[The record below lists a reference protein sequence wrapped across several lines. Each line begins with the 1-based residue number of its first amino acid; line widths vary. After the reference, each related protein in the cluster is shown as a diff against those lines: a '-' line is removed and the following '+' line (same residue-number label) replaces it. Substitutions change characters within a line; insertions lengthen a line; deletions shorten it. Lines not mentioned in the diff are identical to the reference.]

1 MVKIERSYPA
11 PPSLAAEEER
21 GGVDYRGEDVI
32 RQLVSDF
39 HGKCYLCEID
49 KLQSVQVEHLR
60 PHHDKSDRARLL
72 DWDNLFLCCGH
83 CNSVKNQACYE
94 TDVVDCC
101 RTDPEQILEQQLD
114 KSRHVCVQPR
124 IDTPEAIV
132 TARLL
137 TECFER
143 RNTGIR
149 EIECQTRVDELKA
162 ELSVLYKQLGQLRRG
177 TMPEKERALRTLRGL
192 LNREH
197 RFAGF
202 LRTYVRSRLE
212 DYPELE
218 SLGSL

>member
-83 CNSVKNQACYE
+83 CNSVKNQERYE
-94 TDVVDCC
+94 TNVVDCC

-114 KSRHVCVQPR
+114 KFGHVRVQPR

-177 TMPEKERALRTLRGL
+177 TASKKERALRTLRGL
-192 LNREH
+192 LSRKH

-218 SLGSL
+218 PLVSL

>member
-1 MVKIERSYPA
+1 MVKIERTYPA
-11 PPSLAAEEER
+11 PPSLADEEKR
-21 GGVDYRGEDVI
+21 GGTDYRGEDVI
-32 RQLVSDF
+32 RQLVADF

-49 KLQSVQVEHLR
+49 KLQSAQVEHLR
-60 PHHDKSDRARLL
+60 PHHNKSERARLL

-101 RTDPEQILEQQLD
+101 HTDPEQILEQLLD
-114 KSRHVCVQPR
+114 KSGRVCVQPR

-149 EIECQTRVDELKA
+149 ELECQTRVEELKA
-162 ELSVLYKQLGQLRRG
+162 ELSVLYKELGKLRFG
-177 TMPEKERALRTLRGL
+177 TTQKKERAFRTLCGL
-192 LNREH
+192 LNRKH

-218 SLGSL
+218 PLVSL

>member
-11 PPSLAAEEER
+11 PLSLAAEEER

-114 KSRHVCVQPR
+114 KSGHVCVQPR

-149 EIECQTRVDELKA
+149 EIECQTRADELKA
-162 ELSVLYKQLGQLRRG
+162 ELAVLYKQLGQLRRG
-177 TMPEKERALRTLRGL
+177 TASKKERALRTLRGL

-218 SLGSL
+218 SLVSL